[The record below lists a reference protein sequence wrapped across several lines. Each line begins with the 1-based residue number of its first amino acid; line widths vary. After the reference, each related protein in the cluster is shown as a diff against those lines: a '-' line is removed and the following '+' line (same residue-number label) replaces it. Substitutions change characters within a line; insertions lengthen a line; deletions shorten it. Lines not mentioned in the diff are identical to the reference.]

1 MPNKLSVAESR
12 VLESIQGAAFDVPG
26 VLPTARGLSHWGEHA
41 LGWMG
46 SAAAGAGGAPR
57 RGPPGTDHDQD
68 RSASQSTHSL
78 LSTAD
83 QGDTAT

>member
-46 SAAAGAGGAPR
+46 SAAVGAGVDKRPPR
-57 RGPPGTDHDQD
+57 GLDPGG
-68 RSASQSTHSL
+68 RCCFSRARR
-78 LSTAD
+78 
-83 QGDTAT
+83 

>member
-26 VLPTARGLSHWGEHA
+26 VIPTARGLSHWGEHA

-46 SAAAGAGGAPR
+46 SAAVGAGG
-57 RGPPGTDHDQD
+57 GQKNQKKKD
-68 RSASQSTHSL
+68 RQKKNPAKKQNTEK
-78 LSTAD
+78 
-83 QGDTAT
+83 